1 MKGIVGKILRMA
13 KQLGYY
19 GLQYAYT
26 NLHCISRFLK
36 VRLQKWKKCGVQKR
50 IQKAYSGLGAEIYAL
65 HKQGAAD
72 WQSMPAV
79 QQQLKQ
85 VEEVESGIFGVDQGI
100 EEINAAFQ
108 RKKEELKELYTEK
121 RARLMS
127 EDQED

>member
-1 MKGIVGKILRMA
+1 MKGTVGKILRMV

-26 NLHCISRFLK
+26 NLHCILRFFK
-36 VRLQKWKKCGVQKR
+36 VQLQKWKKCGVQKR

-65 HKQGAAD
+65 HKQGADD

-85 VEEVESGIFGVDQGI
+85 VSGVPDG
-100 EEINAAFQ
+100 
-108 RKKEELKELYTEK
+108 
-121 RARLMS
+121 
-127 EDQED
+127 QEAH